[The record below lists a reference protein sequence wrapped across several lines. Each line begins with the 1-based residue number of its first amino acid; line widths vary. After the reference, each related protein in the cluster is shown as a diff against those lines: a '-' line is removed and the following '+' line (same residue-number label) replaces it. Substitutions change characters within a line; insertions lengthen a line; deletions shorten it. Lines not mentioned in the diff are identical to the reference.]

1 MIELDHDQPL
11 SPVARLLVSACNDLG
26 FRLLRELLKA
36 GGDQNLI
43 VSPFG
48 LSLALAV
55 LCNGAG
61 GNTRQTLRDVLGAR
75 DLDDTDFNAGYL
87 SLRRILKDHTADFL
101 LNVASALWIQE
112 GLNFD
117 ASFVNTVR
125 QYYEAEMA
133 SLDFGNPTTI
143 NTINQWA
150 QQQSAG
156 KINSI
161 VESDDISS
169 ATDLILATIAYFK
182 GSWVN
187 PFDRALTREAPF
199 HLANGQSKTVPMMRQ
214 EGSFKFYETPHFQAV
229 RLPYGDERLSMYLFL
244 PTQVSS
250 PAALLKSTDNEVF
263 KGWATS
269 MDKKRLSLYLP
280 RFELHFEAEIKR
292 YLTAMGLGVLF
303 GVQADFSPM
312 GLGGQFVEK
321 LKLKAM
327 IEVNEEGTEA
337 AAANTAIV
345 GRSLAPSRSIVFD
358 RPFLWAIGDDVSQLH
373 IFAGQVMKP

>member
-1 MIELDHDQPL
+1 MIELNHDQPL
-11 SPVARLLVSACNDLG
+11 SPVARRLVSACNDLG

-61 GNTRQTLRDVLGAR
+61 GNTRQALRDVLGAR
-75 DLDDTDFNAGYL
+75 DLDDADLNAGYL
-87 SLRRILKDHTADFL
+87 SLRRILKDHSADFL
-101 LNVASALWIQE
+101 LNVASAIWIQE
-112 GLNFD
+112 GLKFD

-182 GSWVN
+182 GSWAN
-187 PFDRALTREAPF
+187 PFDRALTHEAPF

-214 EGSFKFYETPHFQAV
+214 EGSFKFYETPQFQAV
-229 RLPYGDERLSMYLFL
+229 RLPYDNERLSMYLFL

-269 MDKKRLSLYLP
+269 MKKKRLSLYLP

-337 AAANTAIV
+337 AAANTAIL
-345 GRSLAPSRSIVFD
+345 GRGLAPSLSIVFD
-358 RPFLWAIGDDVSQLH
+358 RPFLWAIVDDVSQLH